1 MLILSRKKDEAII
14 IGDNIEIRVIE
25 IRGDQVR
32 LGITAP
38 ADVKVYRKEL
48 YLQIQEE
55 NKLAARTVS
64 DLTALNKLIKTEKN
78 LKNTEKS

>member
-1 MLILSRKKDEAII
+1 MLILSRKKDEVIVV
-14 IGDNIEIRVIE
+14 GDNIEIRVIE

-38 ADVKVYRKEL
+38 ADVKVFRKEL

-55 NKLAARTVS
+55 NTLAAQTVS
-64 DLTALNKLIKTEKN
+64 DLTELNKLIKSEKN
-78 LKNTEKS
+78 MKNTEKS

>member
-1 MLILSRKKDEAII
+1 MLILSRKKDEVIVV
-14 IGDNIEIRVIE
+14 GDNIEIRVIE

-38 ADVKVYRKEL
+38 ADVKVFRKEL

-55 NKLAARTVS
+55 NTLAAQTVS
-64 DLTALNKLIKTEKN
+64 DLTELNKLIKNEKN
-78 LKNTEKS
+78 MKNTEKS

>member
-1 MLILSRKKDEAII
+1 MLILSRKKDEII
-14 IGDNIEIRVIE
+14 VVGDNIEIRVIE

-38 ADVKVYRKEL
+38 ADVKVFRKEL

-55 NKLAARTVS
+55 NTLAAKTVS
-64 DLTALNKLIKTEKN
+64 DLTELNKLIKNEKN
-78 LKNTEKS
+78 MKNTEKS